1 MGAENARG
9 VIKPIPA
16 PPPPLY
22 SAATV
27 FSVKKDRRGA
37 AEALLDD
44 ICGFLEDR
52 PGRAAPTGLIVDAF
66 SHRVKDKGMFRKL
79 LKQAA
84 RLEKGAGTAQ
94 WVLRDEFA

>member
-1 MGAENARG
+1 MRARSSAHFMQG
-9 VIKPIPA
+9 VSCKG
-16 PPPPLY
+16 
-22 SAATV
+22 
-27 FSVKKDRRGA
+27 RRGGVA
-37 AEALLDD
+37 RRHLRFPGES
-44 ICGFLEDR
+44 

-66 SHRVKDKGMFRKL
+66 SHRVKDKGMFRRL

>member
-1 MGAENARG
+1 
-9 VIKPIPA
+9 
-16 PPPPLY
+16 
-22 SAATV
+22 
-27 FSVKKDRRGA
+27 
-37 AEALLDD
+37 LLDD

-52 PGRAAPTGLIVDAF
+52 QGRAAPTGLIVDAF

-94 WVLRDEFA
+94 WVLREEFALSVRD

>member
-1 MGAENARG
+1 M
-9 VIKPIPA
+9 
-16 PPPPLY
+16 
-22 SAATV
+22 
-27 FSVKKDRRGA
+27 
-37 AEALLDD
+37 
-44 ICGFLEDR
+44 
-52 PGRAAPTGLIVDAF
+52 DAF